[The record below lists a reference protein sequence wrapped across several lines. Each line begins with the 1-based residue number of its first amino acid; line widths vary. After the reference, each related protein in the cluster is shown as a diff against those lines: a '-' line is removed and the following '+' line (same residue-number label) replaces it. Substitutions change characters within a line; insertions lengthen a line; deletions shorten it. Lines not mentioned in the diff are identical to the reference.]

1 MYAPN
6 VQQPKLDRK
15 RDELN
20 DHEKIIYDFFS
31 DSENVNK
38 LIEFWSL
45 EEKKGKEKFN
55 RTRFTLIRRL
65 FGCFGLQFLD
75 SFLPHLTKLIE
86 NKSSESSHRCASEIL
101 AGIIR
106 GAKHWD
112 FQMTSELIKNLDP
125 IIRLS
130 LNNLTNETESLWGT
144 AYATAGENFLIK
156 SIIQQI

>member
-1 MYAPN
+1 M
-6 VQQPKLDRK
+6 
-15 RDELN
+15 N

-45 EEKKGKEKFN
+45 EEKKGREKFN

-75 SFLPHLTKLIE
+75 SFVPHLYKLIE

-112 FQMTSELIKNLDP
+112 FQMTSELIKILDP

-144 AYATAGENFLIK
+144 AYATAGKILIIKFFKDMKINFKLLFPN
-156 SIIQQI
+156 S